1 MYKKL
6 RLGCLLFLCDNEVLK
21 LGSLGP
27 LWITGLYIIYVGLIE
42 LPYLI
47 KAFTFKWMLRSEI
60 CNSIKY
66 FPLVSFFSD
75 KCISI
80 RFFNK
85 IRKPVKIVSSMKRE
99 GYLVTAETFKLKT
112 IFKHARKDRKV
123 HFYAQDL
130 NDKEDVLLNNNNVV
144 TVIPGPCDLPYRS
157 IYLARNG
164 QYSNEGKKSREHNVT
179 ADSYEARLVKMRDH
193 GLHIAFGGRQS

>member
-1 MYKKL
+1 M
-6 RLGCLLFLCDNEVLK
+6 FFVL
-21 LGSLGP
+21 
-27 LWITGLYIIYVGLIE
+27 
-42 LPYLI
+42 
-47 KAFTFKWMLRSEI
+47 
-60 CNSIKY
+60 
-66 FPLVSFFSD
+66 D

-85 IRKPVKIVSSMKRE
+85 IQKPVKIVSSMKRE
-99 GYLVTAETFKLKT
+99 GYLVTAETFKLRT

-157 IYLARNG
+157 IYLSRNG
-164 QYSNEGKKSREHNVT
+164 QYTNKSKEINTRYLFSWT
-179 ADSYEARLVKMRDH
+179 
-193 GLHIAFGGRQS
+193 